1 MAIKDRDDEGKD
13 KSVPLKVAEAYHRDA
28 GRGIARIDAE
38 TMRKLGV
45 VSGDVIEIEGK
56 SIATAIVWPGYSPD
70 SNKSIIRI
78 DGNIRGNTGVGIDDR
93 VQVKKTTV
101 KDAKRITLEPTQ
113 PVRIAGGERYLARI
127 LKGRP
132 ITKGQIIRVEML
144 GNPITF
150 VVTNT
155 VPLGTVIP
163 QMDTEIML
171 RKPREGAIG
180 VPHVSYE
187 DVGGLKREIGVIRE
201 MIELPLRHPELFE
214 RLGIEPP
221 KGVLLH
227 GPPGTGKT
235 LIAKAVASETD
246 ANFFS
251 ISGPEIMSKFYGE
264 SEKHLRDI
272 FEEAGKNAPSIIFID
287 ELDSIAPK
295 RGETTG
301 EVERRVVA
309 QLLSLMDGLESRGQV
324 VVVGATNRVNA
335 LDEALRRGGRF
346 DREIEIGIPN
356 RNGREEILQV
366 HTRGMP
372 LAEDVNLKE
381 LADITHG
388 FVGAD
393 LASLC
398 KEAAMYAI
406 RKILPEIDIEKEIPA
421 EVMEKLKVTKEDFSG
436 ALKNAEPSALREV
449 FVEVPNVK
457 WDDIGGL
464 EHAKQELKEVVE
476 WPLKY
481 PGVFSRLNT
490 KPPKGILL
498 FGPPG
503 TGKTMLVK
511 AVANVTEANFISIK
525 GPELLCISGE
535 TPIFTDHCGLRHV
548 EAFYADMRRL
558 GEIEMRNENEE
569 VIKIKEPVYTFGIN
583 DEGKLTKTLIKRIY
597 KLYVPTTYKIGF
609 SNNSEMVVSGNQ
621 PFLTCLD
628 GEIKWIKAENLRVGD
643 MIATPSTLS
652 TFDFQLELKLPKYK
666 HLVLVKEDEEFYYV
680 KIFST
685 KEITKIPKKLSPEL
699 AEFLGWFVS
708 EGNISKDA
716 VTLCGK
722 DENNTK
728 RFEELFKIF
737 VDAHR
742 VKWRYMMTTVYSTP
756 LIKFL
761 EEIFEMRLGKKKSD
775 SIIVPAIIFKA
786 DEEII
791 TSFLQGLWSGD
802 GHIDDK
808 KIEYGTKS
816 KKLALDIG
824 YLLIQLGI
832 KSKYWRR
839 KDRMHMITISGK
851 KEMQRFKYLV
861 YGDKIGEIRRYYNAR
876 YIIPDVADLLR
887 KAKETLGLRY
897 DKEIPEGLSE
907 GVLSKRKRCGL
918 LRLQRIMAYIEKYA
932 DEEFKRGEVYKTL
945 QMIAYGDMY
954 WAKVVNKEQTSP
966 QIMFDVETEA
976 SSFVGGDLPMILHNS
991 KWVGESE
998 KAVREI
1004 FRKAKQAAPC
1014 IIFLDELDSIAPVR
1028 GAGFDSH
1035 VTERVVSQLLTAMD
1049 GLEELKEVIIIAAT
1063 NRPDMVDPALLRPGR
1078 LDRLI
1083 YIQPPDEEER
1093 KKIFVVHL
1101 RGKPIGA
1108 DVDVEELAK
1117 RTDGYVGADIEAIVK
1132 EAVMS
1137 ALREF
1142 ITSGISEEHVKE
1154 AIKNIVVKKE
1164 HFEVAIKSV
1173 RPTVTPEA
1181 KEEFEGKAE
1190 DFVKYAYA

>member
-1 MAIKDRDDEGKD
+1 MAMKDRDDEGKD
-13 KSVPLKVAEAYHRDA
+13 KSVTLKVAEAYHRDA
-28 GRGIARIDAE
+28 GRAIARIDAE

-78 DGNIRGNTGVGIDDR
+78 DGNIRGNTGVAIDDR
-93 VQVKKTTV
+93 VRVKKTTV

-180 VPHVSYE
+180 VPHVTYE
-187 DVGGLKREIGVIRE
+187 DVGGLKREIGMIRE

-398 KEAAMYAI
+398 KEAAMYAL
-406 RKILPEIDIEKEIPA
+406 RKILPEIDIEKEIPP

-436 ALKNAEPSALREV
+436 ALKNTEPSALREV

-525 GPELLCISGE
+525 GPELL
-535 TPIFTDHCGLRHV
+535 
-548 EAFYADMRRL
+548 
-558 GEIEMRNENEE
+558 
-569 VIKIKEPVYTFGIN
+569 
-583 DEGKLTKTLIKRIY
+583 
-597 KLYVPTTYKIGF
+597 
-609 SNNSEMVVSGNQ
+609 
-621 PFLTCLD
+621 
-628 GEIKWIKAENLRVGD
+628 
-643 MIATPSTLS
+643 
-652 TFDFQLELKLPKYK
+652 
-666 HLVLVKEDEEFYYV
+666 
-680 KIFST
+680 
-685 KEITKIPKKLSPEL
+685 
-699 AEFLGWFVS
+699 
-708 EGNISKDA
+708 
-716 VTLCGK
+716 
-722 DENNTK
+722 
-728 RFEELFKIF
+728 
-737 VDAHR
+737 
-742 VKWRYMMTTVYSTP
+742 
-756 LIKFL
+756 
-761 EEIFEMRLGKKKSD
+761 
-775 SIIVPAIIFKA
+775 
-786 DEEII
+786 
-791 TSFLQGLWSGD
+791 
-802 GHIDDK
+802 
-808 KIEYGTKS
+808 
-816 KKLALDIG
+816 
-824 YLLIQLGI
+824 
-832 KSKYWRR
+832 
-839 KDRMHMITISGK
+839 
-851 KEMQRFKYLV
+851 
-861 YGDKIGEIRRYYNAR
+861 
-876 YIIPDVADLLR
+876 
-887 KAKETLGLRY
+887 
-897 DKEIPEGLSE
+897 
-907 GVLSKRKRCGL
+907 
-918 LRLQRIMAYIEKYA
+918 
-932 DEEFKRGEVYKTL
+932 
-945 QMIAYGDMY
+945 
-954 WAKVVNKEQTSP
+954 
-966 QIMFDVETEA
+966 
-976 SSFVGGDLPMILHNS
+976 S
-991 KWVGESE
+991 KWVGETE

-1093 KKIFVVHL
+1093 KKIFEVHL
-1101 RGKPIGA
+1101 RGKPIGE

-1181 KEEFEGKAE
+1181 QEEFEGKAE